1 MAFLWTAYLLVQWIT
16 LSSILILL
24 NKHLL
29 SSAGF
34 DLPVTLVL
42 MHMCFAS
49 LCSAIW
55 RWCGWISVPKLT
67 YVEYLVRFAPV
78 GLCFAVSLS
87 LGNAAY
93 LYISV
98 AFVQML
104 KASTPVATLVFSFCF
119 GLERPSCRLFAYILL
134 VSCGIFVSCVS
145 QVHPSVPGVVL
156 QLSAIGAEAVRLCL
170 VNILLTSRG
179 LKLSPI
185 ASLYLIAPI
194 CAACLLPL
202 WALFEAP
209 RLAHRGLDAFRVVG
223 PLVFA
228 ANLSLAFVLNLAT
241 MALIKHTSALT
252 LNVAGVVKDLLLIGY
267 SVAVSGARVGPM
279 QFSGYA
285 VAFVGVTAYSNHKRS
300 LQAKAQALDAKAER
314 ILDGEDAQAMR
325 QPLVS
330 SHELDVDDDDDDGDD
345 DDEGGTTLRMKPKS
359 QSHDRLPGP
368 AEMDQV
374 LYDRRAAVRSP
385 ADRPLPPT
393 PQRV

>member
-1 MAFLWTAYLLVQWIT
+1 MPLFWTAYLLVQWIT
-16 LSSILILL
+16 LSSVLILL

-42 MHMCFAS
+42 MHMSFAS

-55 RWCGWISVPKLT
+55 RWCGWISVPRLT
-67 YVEYLVRFAPV
+67 YYDYCVRFVPV

-104 KASTPVATLVFSFCF
+104 KASTPVATLVMSFCF

-134 VSCGIFVSCVS
+134 VSCGIFISCVS

-185 ASLYLIAPI
+185 ASLYLIAPL
-194 CAACLLPL
+194 CAVCLLPM

-228 ANLSLAFVLNLAT
+228 ANLSLAFTLNLAT

-267 SVAVSGARVGPM
+267 SIAVSGARVSPV

-285 VAFVGVTAYSNHKRS
+285 MAFVGVTAYSNHKRS
-300 LQAKAQALDAKAER
+300 LQARAQELDAKAER
-314 ILDGEDAQAMR
+314 ILDGEDAKAMR
-325 QPLVS
+325 QPLIS
-330 SHELDVDDDDDDGDD
+330 SRDLE
-345 DDEGGTTLRMKPKS
+345 DDEGEGEEDDGEERGTTLRMKS
-359 QSHDRLPGP
+359 QTKDMDRLPGP
-368 AEMDQV
+368 AEFDQV
-374 LYDRRAAVRSP
+374 LYDRRSAVRSP